1 MYGGDRS
8 RKESLVDFGFRL
20 PSALDNRPLTFDEF
34 NSIVHQTLYVS
45 ATPADYE
52 LEAAEGVVVEQLI
65 RPTGLLDPPIEVRPC
80 ANQVDDLVAEIRK
93 TVAAGDRVLVTT
105 LTKRMAEELTKYLDR
120 LGIGTRYIHSD
131 VKTLDRVEIL
141 RQLRDGTFDVLVG
154 VNLLRE
160 GLDIPEVA
168 LVAILD
174 ADKEGFLRSNRSLTQ
189 TAGRAAR
196 NVNGRVLFYADKITE
211 SMATTI
217 DETSRRRAKQ
227 EAYNAAHGI
236 TPQQIRKARRTLFEQ
251 SGLIDDRPRHIAAEP
266 GLETAVPA
274 ASLDPV
280 LAAMTTEALGRE
292 VRKARKAMDQA
303 ARDMDFME
311 AARLRD
317 QWFAMKALLEERTGT
332 PA

>member
-1 MYGGDRS
+1 
-8 RKESLVDFGFRL
+8 
-20 PSALDNRPLTFDEF
+20 
-34 NSIVHQTLYVS
+34 
-45 ATPADYE
+45 
-52 LEAAEGVVVEQLI
+52 
-65 RPTGLLDPPIEVRPC
+65 
-80 ANQVDDLVAEIRK
+80 
-93 TVAAGDRVLVTT
+93 VAAGDRVLVTT

>member
-1 MYGGDRS
+1 
-8 RKESLVDFGFRL
+8 
-20 PSALDNRPLTFDEF
+20 
-34 NSIVHQTLYVS
+34 
-45 ATPADYE
+45 
-52 LEAAEGVVVEQLI
+52 
-65 RPTGLLDPPIEVRPC
+65 
-80 ANQVDDLVAEIRK
+80 
-93 TVAAGDRVLVTT
+93 
-105 LTKRMAEELTKYLDR
+105 
-120 LGIGTRYIHSD
+120 
-131 VKTLDRVEIL
+131 VEIL

-196 NVNGRVLFYADKITE
+196 NVNGRVLFYADKVTE
-211 SMATTI
+211 SMASTI

-236 TPQQIRKARRTLFEQ
+236 SPQQIRKARRTLFEQ
-251 SGLIDDRPRHIAAEP
+251 SGLIEDRPRHIAAEP
-266 GLETAVPA
+266 GATLSSSAPA
-274 ASLDPV
+274 AIDPV
-280 LAAMTTEALGRE
+280 LSAMTTAALTQE
-292 VRKARKAMDQA
+292 VKKARKAMDQA

-317 QWFAMKALLEERTGT
+317 QWFAMKALLEERTAT
-332 PA
+332 SA